1 MAPTL
6 IAARALQG
14 AGAALLV
21 PSSLTLLNAACADD
35 PARRAR
41 AVGLWTAV
49 GGVSIA
55 AGPII
60 GGALLEAFGWQS
72 IFLVNVP
79 VCIAAAWLAL
89 RGLVSPAAK
98 ARHFDPAGQLL
109 ALMALTALVASI
121 IEASAP
127 ATSHALIGAGFVVA
141 LLAAAAFC
149 LVEAHVAA
157 PMLPLDF
164 FRLPAFTS
172 AVLFGVAVNLTYYGI
187 VFVLSFYLQQARSY
201 STFEAG
207 LAYVPLTA
215 TFIVSNVASAAVSAR
230 HGPRLSMAAGALVGA
245 AGFTLLAR
253 LDASSPYLAML
264 PAFILIPLGMGLA
277 VPAMTTVVLASVGM
291 RFTGTA
297 SGALN
302 AARQI
307 GGAIG
312 VALFGA
318 LLGRGSDSIIPALHA
333 AAHVSTALLVIAAT
347 MAWIGVR
354 RGAAGLTVACRR
366 AI

>member
-1 MAPTL
+1 
-6 IAARALQG
+6 
-14 AGAALLV
+14 
-21 PSSLTLLNAACADD
+21 LTL
-35 PARRAR
+35 R
-41 AVGLWTAV
+41 
-49 GGVSIA
+49 S
-55 AGPII
+55 
-60 GGALLEAFGWQS
+60 
-72 IFLVNVP
+72 
-79 VCIAAAWLAL
+79 LA
-89 RGLVSPAAK
+89 SPAAK
-98 ARHFDPAGQLL
+98 TRHFDPAGQLL
-109 ALMALTALVASI
+109 AVIALTALVGSI

-127 ATSHALIGAGFVVA
+127 ATSHMLIVAGFAVA
-141 LLAAAAFC
+141 LLAATALC
-149 LVEAHVAA
+149 VVEAHVTA
-157 PMLPLDF
+157 PMLPLHF

-187 VFVLSFYLQQARSY
+187 VFVLSLYLQQARNY

-207 LAYVPLTA
+207 LAYLPLTA

-230 HGPRLSMAAGALVGA
+230 HGPRLPMAAGALIGA
-245 AGFTLLAR
+245 TGFALLAR

-264 PAFILIPLGMGLA
+264 PAFTFIPLGMGLA
-277 VPAMTTVVLASVGM
+277 VPAMTTVMLASVGR

-318 LLGRGSDSIIPALHA
+318 LIGSGRDSIIPGLHA

-347 MAWIGVR
+347 IAWIGVR
-354 RGAAGLTVACRR
+354 RDATDPSVACRR
-366 AI
+366 AA